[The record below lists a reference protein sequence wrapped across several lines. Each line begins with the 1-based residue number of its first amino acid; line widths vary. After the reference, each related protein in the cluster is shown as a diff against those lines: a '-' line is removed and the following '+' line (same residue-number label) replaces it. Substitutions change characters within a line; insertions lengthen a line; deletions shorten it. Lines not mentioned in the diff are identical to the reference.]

1 MKLILKED
9 VEHLGRIGDL
19 VEVARGYA
27 RNFLLPRK
35 KGIVATPRNVKEVE
49 HQKRCIALQV
59 QKARSSA
66 EGRAQ
71 KISGMTVRIPVQVG
85 ENGKMFGSVTA
96 RDIADALS
104 AQGIEVDRRHIEIE
118 KPIKDL
124 GIVVVPV
131 KVYHDV
137 TAQIT
142 VEVVGAAA
150 EGFAAGNGTGTVEPQ
165 TVEPQTE
172 DSTTD

>member
-19 VEVARGYA
+19 VDVARGYA

-35 KGIVATPRNVKEVE
+35 KGIVATPKNMKEVE

-59 QKARSSA
+59 QKARLSA
-66 EGRAQ
+66 EGQAE
-71 KISGMTVRIPVQVG
+71 KISAMTVRIAVQVG

-96 RDIADALS
+96 RDISDALS
-104 AQGIEVDRRHIEIE
+104 AQGIDLDRRHIEIE

-124 GIVVVPV
+124 GTVVVPV
-131 KVYHDV
+131 NVYHNV
-137 TAQIT
+137 MARVT
-142 VEVVGAAA
+142 VEVVSATP
-150 EGFAAGNGTGTVEPQ
+150 EGPGKQGDAVEA
-165 TVEPQTE
+165 TE
-172 DSTTD
+172 DPTGD

>member
-1 MKLILKED
+1 MEGIVKLILKED

-19 VEVARGYA
+19 VDVARGYA

-35 KGIVATPRNVKEVE
+35 KGIAATQKNVKEVE

-59 QKARSSA
+59 QKERSSA
-66 EGRAQ
+66 EGRAE
-71 KISGMTVRIPVQVG
+71 KISALTIRIPVQVG

-104 AQGIEVDRRHIEIE
+104 AQGVDLDRRHIEIE

-124 GIVVVPV
+124 GSVVVPV

-137 TAQIT
+137 MARIT
-142 VEVVGAAA
+142 VEVVSSAASEGSERAGA
-150 EGFAAGNGTGTVEPQ
+150 EAGA
-165 TVEPQTE
+165 PQTE
-172 DSTTD
+172 NPASE

>member
-19 VEVARGYA
+19 VDVARGYA

-35 KGIVATPRNVKEVE
+35 KGIAATPKNVKEVE

-59 QKARSSA
+59 QRERLSA
-66 EGRAQ
+66 TGRAE
-71 KISGMTVRIPVQVG
+71 KISAMTVRVPVQVG

-104 AQGIEVDRRHIEIE
+104 AQGIDVDRRHIEIE

-124 GIVVVPV
+124 GVVVVPV
-131 KVYHDV
+131 NVYRDV
-137 TAQIT
+137 MARVT
-142 VEVVGAAA
+142 VEVVSAMPG
-150 EGFAAGNGTGTVEPQ
+150 EGIGAGNEESRTTAPK
-165 TVEPQTE
+165 TE
-172 DSTTD
+172 DSTAE